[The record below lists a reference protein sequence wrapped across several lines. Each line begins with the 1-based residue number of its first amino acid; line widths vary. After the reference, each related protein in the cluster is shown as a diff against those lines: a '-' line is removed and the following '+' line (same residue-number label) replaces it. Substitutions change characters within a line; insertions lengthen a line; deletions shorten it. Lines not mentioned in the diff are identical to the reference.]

1 MNCICR
7 TPLVLSVAAA
17 SACCGHS
24 PCAPVLWSLQEL
36 DYSLVGLHCSVLQ
49 SIPGGVSA
57 QVSLQRQEELHV
69 ELARDDMLTS
79 SITMATLERRG
90 HSEGAWMDT
99 HCTML
104 MVSKVVWMVQQL
116 GMVCARVNACMQVSH
131 NVNSRCIFCI
141 PCTSGQST
149 TLTLHRLHHAAV
161 LSVTHTHAH
170 RHTHTH
176 TRTHTHTHTHQKS
189 KDVTGY
195 MCLCVYT

>member
-17 SACCGHS
+17 NVCCGHS
-24 PCAPVLWSLQEL
+24 PCVPVLWPLQEL

-49 SIPGGVSA
+49 SITGGVPA

-79 SITMATLERRG
+79 SITMATLGRG

-104 MVSKVVWMVQQL
+104 LVSKVVWMVQQL
-116 GMVCARVNACMQVSH
+116 GVVCARVNACMQVSH

-149 TLTLHRLHHAAV
+149 TLTLHRLHHTAV
-161 LSVTHTHAH
+161 LSVTHTHTQTHTHAH
-170 RHTHTH
+170 RHTHTDTH
-176 TRTHTHTHTHQKS
+176 TQTHTHTHTHTHTK
-189 KDVTGY
+189 KAR
-195 MCLCVYT
+195 M